1 MRKVL
6 IFLVLAACGK
16 DAPPAT
22 KDTPPDPPP
31 AIASTTPSAA
41 PTPATAE
48 SAAPPGSSAKGAA
61 APTAPKVGAAA
72 TPSAAPPPPPPKLQ
86 PASNKVTGN
95 HFIVD
100 VATPGCAAGTECA
113 VTLRLEANGGFHIN
127 KEYPYKIAINAA
139 PGVEFLGRD
148 PAGASTFSKSAGDF
162 AIVEEHVATMTVR
175 LKPSAKGTAN
185 VSGIYKMSVCSESNC
200 QLEQLKIALDVP
212 VQ

>member
-1 MRKVL
+1 
-6 IFLVLAACGK
+6 
-16 DAPPAT
+16 PPAT
-22 KDTPPDPPP
+22 RDAPPDPPP
-31 AIASTTPSAA
+31 PIASTTPSAA

-48 SAAPPGSSAKGAA
+48 SAAPPVSSAKGAA
-61 APTAPKVGAAA
+61 PPAVPKVVASAAPSAA
-72 TPSAAPPPPPPKLQ
+72 TPPPPLQ
-86 PASNKVTGN
+86 PASNRVTGN

-100 VATPGCAAGTECA
+100 VATPGCAAGNECA

-127 KEYPYKIAINAA
+127 KDYPYKIAINPAS
-139 PGVEFLGRD
+139 GVEFLGRD
-148 PAGASTFSKSAGDF
+148 PSGASTFSKSAGDF

-175 LKPSAKGTAN
+175 LKPSVKGTAN